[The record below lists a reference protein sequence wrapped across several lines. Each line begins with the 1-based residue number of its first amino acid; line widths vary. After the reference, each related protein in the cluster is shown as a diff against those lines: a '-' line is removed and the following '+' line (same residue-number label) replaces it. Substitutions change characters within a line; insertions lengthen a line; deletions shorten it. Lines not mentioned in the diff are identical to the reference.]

1 MAQLSKIEWTD
12 ATWNPVTGCTK
23 ISAGCAHCYAERMAH
38 RLKAMGQER
47 YQNEFNVTL
56 HDDLLDQPLRWK
68 KSKFIFVNSMSDF
81 LHEDVPL
88 SFVQEIFAVMNQ
100 AHWHIFQV
108 LTKRAERL
116 EQVAPLLPWPRNVW
130 LGVTVEKEEY
140 VDRVRHLA
148 RTPAAVKFVSLEPL
162 LGPIRRLPLDGTD
175 WVIVGGESGPRARA
189 MEPDWVR
196 TLRDQ
201 CVERSVPFFFKQ
213 WGGFRKTAAGR
224 TIDGRV
230 WDEMPSVS
238 TYGAVPGA

>member
-23 ISAGCAHCYAERMAH
+23 ISAGCAHCYAERMAR

-47 YQNEFNVTL
+47 YQNAFNVTM
-56 HDDLLDQPLRWK
+56 HDSLLDQPLRWK

-81 LHEDVPL
+81 LHEDIPL
-88 SFVQEIFAVMNQ
+88 SFIKKIFAVMCQ

-116 EQVAPLLPWPRNVW
+116 EEVAQALPWPRNVW

-140 VDRVRHLA
+140 IYRIEHLA
-148 RTPAAVKFVSLEPL
+148 RSPAAVKFISLEPL

-189 MEPDWVR
+189 MEPSWVR

-201 CVERSVPFFFKQ
+201 CVERRVPFFFKQ
-213 WGGFRKTAAGR
+213 WGGFRKAETGR
-224 TIDGRV
+224 MIDGRF
-230 WDEMPSVS
+230 WDEMPSIS
-238 TYGAVPGA
+238 DCEFGSRG

>member
-47 YQNEFNVTL
+47 YKNEFNVTL

-88 SFVQEIFAVMNQ
+88 SFVQRIFAVMNQ

-108 LTKRAERL
+108 LTKRAGRL
-116 EQVAPLLPWPRNVW
+116 EEVASVLPWPRNVW

-140 VDRVRHLA
+140 LDRVRHLV

-175 WVIVGGESGPRARA
+175 WVIVGGESGPHARA

-196 TLRDQ
+196 MLRDQ
-201 CVERSVPFFFKQ
+201 CVERRVPFFFKQ

-224 TIDGRV
+224 TIDGSV
-230 WDEMPSVS
+230 WDEMPRASGYRAS
-238 TYGAVPGA
+238 PSA